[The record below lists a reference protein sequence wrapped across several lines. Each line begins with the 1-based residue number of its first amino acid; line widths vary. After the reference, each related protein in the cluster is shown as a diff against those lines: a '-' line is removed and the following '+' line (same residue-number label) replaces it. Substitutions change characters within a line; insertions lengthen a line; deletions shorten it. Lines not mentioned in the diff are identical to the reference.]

1 MSDLREYLEAVLG
14 TAKGWLTGGIGVDG
28 HFKNG
33 KYMFKEFLP
42 RVYQWPADADR
53 VERELIQEAHVSD
66 VYLCPYVMQYAKR
79 AKHDAVTRQLAHT
92 DVDSGLLDLDRVHEL
107 GGFAVAS
114 GSPGNG
120 HAYVR
125 LSEPVTGPQH
135 EALCRGLVA
144 RLQGD
149 PGKVNDNDLLRPPG
163 TYNHKLA
170 AAGSDPAPV
179 KWLVRP

>member
-1 MSDLREYLEAVLG
+1 MSDLRDYLDAVLG
-14 TAKGWLTGGIGVDG
+14 ATEGWLTGGIGVGG

-33 KYMFKEFLP
+33 KYTFKEFLP
-42 RVYQWPADADR
+42 SFYQWPADADR
-53 VERELIQEAHVSD
+53 VERELVREAYVSD
-66 VYLCPYVMQYAKR
+66 VYLCPYVMRYAKR
-79 AKHDAVTRQLAHT
+79 AKHDAVARQLAHT
-92 DVDSGLLDLDRVHEL
+92 DVDSGLLDLDRVHQL

-120 HAYVR
+120 HVYVR

-135 EALCRGLVA
+135 EVLCRGLVA

-163 TYNHKLA
+163 TFNHKPA
-170 AAGSDPAPV
+170 AAGGDAAPV
-179 KWLVRP
+179 EWLVRP